1 MDITISMEKITK
13 DTVLSEIMGDK
24 KSQAVLEKYNL
35 PCLSCPFAKME
46 MEKLKLGDVCQMYG
60 LDLEGLLKDL
70 NELK

>member
-1 MDITISMEKITK
+1 MPKITK
-13 DTVLSEIMGDK
+13 DTILSEIIKDK
-24 KSQAVLEKYNL
+24 KSQDVLAKYNL

-70 NELK
+70 NELI

>member
-1 MDITISMEKITK
+1 MEKITK
-13 DTVLSEIMGDK
+13 DTVLSVIMKDK
-24 KSQAVLEKYNL
+24 KSQDVLAKYNL

-60 LDLEGLLKDL
+60 LNLEGLLKDL